1 MSRITLEG
9 KLLFATAIVGLLTLI
24 LTASA
29 LIPTYQSYRSAQD
42 NLRAVE
48 SFRRVLEAA
57 NRISAERG
65 PSNDIMSIEPKSS
78 PATEERLAAF
88 RKRSD
93 LALAALKAPM
103 HEEIDAAAARAL
115 DDALANTK
123 DQLDH
128 ARATVDRI
136 AATPLSN
143 RRTEDIQTAIG
154 EMISVVDVFQN
165 VTNGQVAAFT
175 TRHPELTAPFVTG
188 RIISDLREY
197 GGRVASQ
204 ILGPIATRQPL
215 QSSHLA
221 ASSQTMGKLLELRQ
235 LLQGQRIMNGS
246 DPLAAPLM
254 EEVDSVF
261 FGAGLDM
268 VRMMIDEGKQSGNYS
283 MSSVELTRYY
293 VPTLLPLEKLR
304 LLFLDETVK
313 AYRLQHQTA
322 LYRLVNI
329 GVITLFAFAMLAML
343 ARSIR
348 VYLLK
353 PLLAARRQIIALAD
367 GTGAKDLSA
376 TSNSPEMYSLFEA
389 LTLLRT
395 KLEERAQY
403 EARLKKQA
411 EHDGLTGVC
420 NRRALEGFGHMLSSS
435 DEDDA
440 CLLLIDIDHFKS
452 INDTYGH
459 LTGDAVLID
468 IAALLQ
474 ASMGPSDIVARF
486 GGEEFAVLVPH
497 ADLPA
502 AVRFAEKLRELIHTH
517 VIRHAE
523 IDAELTI
530 TASIGVATGRRGPE
544 TWKQLIAAAD
554 EALYRAKRNG
564 RNRTCTFGEEAEQP
578 LVADAMRIFRERE
591 RQRA

>member
-1 MSRITLEG
+1 MSRISLEG
-9 KLLFATAIVGLLTLI
+9 KLLFATAIVGILTLI

-48 SFRRVLEAA
+48 SFRKVLEAA

-78 PATEERLAAF
+78 PATEERLATF

-93 LALAALKAPM
+93 QALAALKAPM
-103 HEEIDAAAARAL
+103 HEEIDAAAAHAL
-115 DDALANTK
+115 DDALASTK

-136 AATPLSN
+136 SATPLSD

-165 VTNGQVAAFT
+165 VTNGQVTAFT

-204 ILGPIATRQPL
+204 ILGPIATHQPL

-322 LYRLVNI
+322 FYRLINI

-343 ARSIR
+343 ARSVR

-353 PLLAARRQIIALAD
+353 PLLTARRQIIALAD

-376 TSNSPEMYSLFEA
+376 TSNSPETHSLFEA

-411 EHDGLTGVC
+411 EHDGLTGIC

-435 DEDDA
+435 GEDA
-440 CLLLIDIDHFKS
+440 CLLLIDIDHFKG

-459 LTGDAVLID
+459 LTGDAVLIE

-486 GGEEFAVLVPH
+486 GGEEFAVLVSH

-502 AVRFAEKLRELIHTH
+502 AMRFAEKLRELIQTH

-530 TASIGVATGRRGPE
+530 TASIGVATGKRGPE

-564 RNRTCTFGEEAEQP
+564 RNRTCVFGEETEQP
-578 LVADAMRIFRERE
+578 LAADAMLMFRERG
-591 RQRA
+591 QRRA